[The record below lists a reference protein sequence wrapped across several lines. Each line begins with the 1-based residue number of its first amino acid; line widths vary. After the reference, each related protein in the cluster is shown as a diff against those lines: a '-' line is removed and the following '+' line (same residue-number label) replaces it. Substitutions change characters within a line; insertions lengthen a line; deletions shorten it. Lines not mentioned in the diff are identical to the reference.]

1 MNSHIRTAS
10 TKDCKTG
17 CLRAKKG
24 LQIHFWHLVCFRVCI
39 TVSGSVCTIFII
51 IIITWQLCSEASYL
65 QVVASVHLHFLAQV
79 QTVLSSHGILWSQST
94 EKCPMCSRNVCSNS
108 QHTIFIRRS
117 VALTYTHTRLTALCP
132 GLPRWASTRKVKPIW
147 TLLKQETVRGSG
159 ISWAICKCAPRTKQI
174 TTPAPHHSDFYRPD
188 ALPVAQPTASKH
200 WRDSMFNN

>member
-17 CLRAKKG
+17 CLRAKRDCKYISG
-24 LQIHFWHLVCFRVCI
+24 IWFCFRVCI

-79 QTVLSSHGILWSQST
+79 QTVLSSHGIPWSQST

-108 QHTIFIRRS
+108 QVSTQYSFADQLFSHVSEKVTLTSSTQHRHHNQHITICYSSGSHRLYRCCHL
-117 VALTYTHTRLTALCP
+117 VNNNEYTHTLV
-132 GLPRWASTRKVKPIW
+132 LPCYSNK
-147 TLLKQETVRGSG
+147 S
-159 ISWAICKCAPRTKQI
+159 
-174 TTPAPHHSDFYRPD
+174 
-188 ALPVAQPTASKH
+188 
-200 WRDSMFNN
+200 